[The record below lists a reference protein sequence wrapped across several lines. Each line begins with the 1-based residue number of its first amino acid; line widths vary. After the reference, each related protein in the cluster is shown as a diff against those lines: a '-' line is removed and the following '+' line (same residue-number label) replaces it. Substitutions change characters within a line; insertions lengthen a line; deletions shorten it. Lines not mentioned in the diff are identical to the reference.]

1 MKPIALQIKSYIRDT
16 NDFLKKLR
24 DLLDSQEK
32 WIICTIDIIGL
43 YPSIPNEESL
53 IFLRKLLG
61 KRSNKHVATDTLI
74 EVAEIVLQNNYFEFN
89 ERYFKQKRG
98 TTIESKFATPFAI
111 IYMVILEEDFPETLT
126 KRPGSS
132 GGIMMTFL

>member
-1 MKPIALQIKSYIRDT
+1 M
-16 NDFLKKLR
+16 
-24 DLLDSQEK
+24 
-32 WIICTIDIIGL
+32 
-43 YPSIPNEESL
+43 

-89 ERYFKQKRG
+89 ERYFNQIRG

-111 IYMVILEEDFPETLT
+111 IYMAILEEDFPETL
-126 KRPGSS
+126 KERPGSS